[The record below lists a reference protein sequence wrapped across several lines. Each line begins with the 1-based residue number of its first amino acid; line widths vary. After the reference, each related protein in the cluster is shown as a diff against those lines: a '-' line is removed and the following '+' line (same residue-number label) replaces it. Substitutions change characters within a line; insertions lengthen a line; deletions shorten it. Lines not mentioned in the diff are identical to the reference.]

1 MRKEKVIPILKWC
14 LYYLILLI
22 VYSWQ
27 TTPNLFE
34 IFNIK
39 PILILP
45 LIVAISMNERVVE
58 SAGIGMIAGFL
69 WDISSDKLFGFN
81 AIILF
86 TIATTIS
93 LICIYYLQNKCINFL
108 FFCIIALFIQGGL
121 DYFFYYK
128 IWDYANPELVFN
140 NIIFPTIIY
149 TIIISPIFF
158 ILIRKISVWFTLKYK
173 N

>member
-1 MRKEKVIPILKWC
+1 MRREKVIPILKWG
-14 LYYLILLI
+14 LYYFILLI

-34 IFNIK
+34 VFNIK
-39 PILILP
+39 PVLILP
-45 LIVAISMNERVVE
+45 LVVAISMNERVIE
-58 SAGIGMIAGFL
+58 SAFFGMITGFL

-93 LICIYYLQNKCINFL
+93 LICIYYLQNKLINFL
-108 FFCIIALFIQGGL
+108 FFCILALFVQGGL

-128 IWDYANPELVFN
+128 IWQYENSEIIFN

-158 ILIRKISVWFTLKYK
+158 ILIRKISVYFIEKCK